1 VNLYHRIDGPED
13 APVLV
18 LSNSIGTTHEL
29 WDLQIAAFA
38 ERFRVLRYDQ
48 LGHGRSEVPP
58 GPYTVEG
65 LGGELLALLDELGIE
80 RFSYCG
86 LSLGGAVGQ
95 WLGATVPER
104 IDRLLLAGTSAYFGT
119 PERWIERAALVRAG
133 GLAKVAAG
141 SMERWFTADF
151 GGWVHWRDALAAT
164 PPEGYASCCD
174 ALALWDF
181 RNELIGV
188 SVPTLVIVGAQDPA
202 TTPADA
208 ELIAD
213 AIPGAKLVVIPHA
226 AHLLNVEQPE
236 AFTAAVLDH
245 LVA

>member
-1 VNLYHRIDGPED
+1 M
-13 APVLV
+13 LV

-29 WDLQIAAFA
+29 WDPQIAAFA

-104 IDRLLLAGTSAYFGT
+104 IDRLLLAGTSAYFGP
-119 PERWIERAALVRAG
+119 PERWIERAAFVRGG
-133 GLAKVAAG
+133 GLAEVAAG

-164 PPEGYASCCD
+164 PPRGLRLVLRRAR
-174 ALALWDF
+174 ALGLPKRAD
-181 RNELIGV
+181 RH
-188 SVPTLVIVGAQDPA
+188 SAPTLVIVGAQDPA

-213 AIPGAKLVVIPHA
+213 AIPGAKLVVVPRA